1 MGEKLSKNA
10 FYKLATQVHPTC
22 YVDYPSYFRDLFA
35 HLKKNIRGYT
45 GLMFNQDMGL
55 GDCQTM
61 HLVINGKRS
70 LSIRT
75 IRKICPRIGLK
86 NEQRRYLIKL
96 VGIESL
102 PTREEREQALE
113 QLISIKQAAL
123 PTQLKKNQLEFFK
136 HWYNGA
142 IIELL
147 LRRDAS
153 DDPDWIAGRLI
164 PRVTPGKIRKSLALL
179 QELGYLVHDEK
190 RERLYPTM
198 AVIDTGPEVRGH
210 AVMVGHQQL
219 IQLAG
224 ESVSTIPPDER
235 HIAAVTASLSE
246 RDWQKVRDKVEDL
259 RNEIIRMAVESPETE
274 GDRIAQV
281 NFQLFPL
288 EKKLRRGRTG
298 K

>member
-113 QLISIKQAAL
+113 LVL
-123 PTQLKKNQLEFFK
+123 EQLER
-136 HWYNGA
+136 A
-142 IIELL
+142 PCQ
-147 LRRDAS
+147 RRQ
-153 DDPDWIAGRLI
+153 GRE
-164 PRVTPGKIRKSLALL
+164 P
-179 QELGYLVHDEK
+179 
-190 RERLYPTM
+190 
-198 AVIDTGPEVRGH
+198 AVISKAQQNAAGH
-210 AVMVGHQQL
+210 SAARSSARCL
-219 IQLAG
+219 SRL
-224 ESVSTIPPDER
+224 SPDR
-235 HIAAVTASLSE
+235 LLWCTC
-246 RDWQKVRDKVEDL
+246 
-259 RNEIIRMAVESPETE
+259 
-274 GDRIAQV
+274 
-281 NFQLFPL
+281 
-288 EKKLRRGRTG
+288 
-298 K
+298 